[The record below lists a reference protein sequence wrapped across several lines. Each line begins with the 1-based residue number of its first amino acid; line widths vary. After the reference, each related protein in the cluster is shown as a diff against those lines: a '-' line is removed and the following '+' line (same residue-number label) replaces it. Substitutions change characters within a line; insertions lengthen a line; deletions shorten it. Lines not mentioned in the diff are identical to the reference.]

1 MKRHTLYIILSA
13 ALAALVGCN
22 DIVNYDE
29 GYVPMDKLPNTGAPI
44 ITAIYHVA
52 DTGLV
57 NPITEGQMGEMI
69 RIVGSNLNH
78 VQSITFNAVEA
89 DLTQTYT
96 YSTSANVVI
105 PTEPSSTQDN
115 TLVYTTDMGTATF
128 DFAVPFPALRVDGV
142 LCEFVNAGD
151 SMTVL
156 GENFD
161 FYHMADNLS
170 VTTADANDAP
180 LPIAAVSR
188 NSLKVVVPAGTP
200 DNTTFYLEWT
210 DSGDAALAQ
219 AFPLPFRP
227 TTHLLYGDFDLS
239 DSGVMQ
245 MALDGK
251 LQVTVEGDDAV
262 TTGASALG
270 HNHLHFTGTFDAWD
284 WNTCDLSCNMIDAGD
299 LSNPDAY
306 EFKFEVL
313 TPANFPLTEASTL
326 QFTFNWGTETYTW
339 KPGDGQGLNTH
350 GQWQTVALPLTPMA
364 TAGMSDPGVWQSL
377 RIIFQPSAAYQADF
391 RLGNFRIERRVELP
405 TQ

>member
-13 ALAALVGCN
+13 ALTALVGCN

-29 GYVPMDKLPNTGAPI
+29 GYVPMDELPNTGAPV
-44 ITAIYHVA
+44 ITAIYQVA

-78 VQSITFNAVEA
+78 VQSITFNNVEA
-89 DLTQTYT
+89 DLAQVYT

-105 PTEPSSTQDN
+105 PSEPSSAQDN

-128 DFAVPFPALRVDGV
+128 GFSIPFPTLRVDGV

-161 FYHMADNLS
+161 FYHLADNLS
-170 VTTADANDAP
+170 VTADDASF
-180 LPIAAVSR
+180 PIAAVTR
-188 NSLKVVVPAGTP
+188 NSLKVVVPEGTP
-200 DNTTFYLEWT
+200 DNTTFYLKWT
-210 DSGDAALAQ
+210 DNGDAALAQ

-227 TTHLLYGDFDLS
+227 TAHLLYGDFDLS

-251 LQVTVEGDDAV
+251 WQVTVEGDDAL

-339 KPGDGQGLNTH
+339 EPGDGQGLNTH

>member
-1 MKRHTLYIILSA
+1 MISA
-13 ALAALVGCN
+13 ALTALVGCN

-29 GYVPMDKLPNTGAPI
+29 GYVPMDELPNTGAPV
-44 ITAIYHVA
+44 ITAIYQVA

-57 NPITEGQMGEMI
+57 SPITEGQMGEMI

-78 VQSITFNAVEA
+78 VQSIRFNNVEA
-89 DLTQTYT
+89 DLAQVYT

-105 PTEPSSTQDN
+105 PSEPSSAQDN

-128 DFAVPFPALRVDGV
+128 GFSVPFPTLRVNGV

-161 FYHMADNLS
+161 FYHLADNLS
-170 VTTADANDAP
+170 VTTADDTSF
-180 LPIAAVSR
+180 PIAAVTR
-188 NSLKVVVPAGTP
+188 NSLKVVVPEGTP
-200 DNTTFYLEWT
+200 DNTTFYLKWT
-210 DSGDAALAQ
+210 DNGDAALAQ
-219 AFPLPFRP
+219 AYPLPFRP
-227 TTHLLYGDFDLS
+227 TAHLLYGDFDLS

-251 LQVTVEGDDAV
+251 WQVTVEGDDAL

-299 LSNPDAY
+299 LTNLEAY

-313 TPANFPLTEASTL
+313 TPTNFPLTEASTL
-326 QFTFNWGTETYTW
+326 QFSFNWGDETYTW
-339 KPGDGQGLNTH
+339 KPGNGDGLNTH
-350 GQWQTVALPLTPMA
+350 GQWQTVSLPLAPMA
-364 TAGMSDPGVWQSL
+364 TAGMSDPGTWQAL

-405 TQ
+405 TSSEE